1 MEVWFLCLGWS
12 KINGKSITLRFS
24 DGNKASPTLGL
35 SHGGHHRGFLWGKSQ
50 RDVEEDVEVLGKR
63 TEDKGLY
70 LCSWCWKWRKE
81 MLSPHIPRQS
91 SGVTSQH
98 CTEFCVHPIARS
110 LTVVKMLVLD
120 TWDDVSINWAVWV
133 GVAIGSD
140 IQPWLRIH
148 SHGPFVAW
156 ALYTCENLLCTLCSV
171 HHHKTAGVYLV
182 CLRLLQ
188 LGLMI
193 KRSYVHSVPL
203 CLLFREEQKT
213 TSWQKPP
220 CSWLPGAGGK
230 RGLNLFWK
238 YDLPFSFFCA

>member
-70 LCSWCWKWRKE
+70 LCPWCWKWRKE

-120 TWDDVSINWAVWV
+120 TWDDVSINWAVLGGGGYWQWHP
-133 GVAIGSD
+133 ALAQDSSTWSICSLS
-140 IQPWLRIH
+140 PLYMWE
-148 SHGPFVAW
+148 F
-156 ALYTCENLLCTLCSV
+156 ALY
-171 HHHKTAGVYLV
+171 LV
-182 CLRLLQ
+182 
-188 LGLMI
+188 
-193 KRSYVHSVPL
+193 
-203 CLLFREEQKT
+203 
-213 TSWQKPP
+213 
-220 CSWLPGAGGK
+220 
-230 RGLNLFWK
+230 
-238 YDLPFSFFCA
+238 